1 MRLHDFNVSSIKTA
15 NKEQFIIIIIIF
27 FLAFYG
33 RRKQETGVE
42 RETPAKVSRL
52 HSPEKKAKEKLTP
65 TMRYAQMV

>member
-15 NKEQFIIIIIIF
+15 IKEQFIIIINIF

-52 HSPEKKAKEKLTP
+52 HCLKKKLKKN
-65 TMRYAQMV
+65 